1 MAANMS
7 LAERIAAAKAGV
19 PAPATIAQPA
29 PAAVTPAATMPVGTP
44 APAAINAAPATVAQP
59 APIGSLAAAIAKT
72 GAVAG
77 AQPALAGAAAAS
89 LGGGNRLQLVR
100 DALKTASVK
109 TGRNDLPIGTGIF
122 LLKSGKL
129 FITAGQLSISTFSLP
144 CLQGIRD
151 GAGNVYGVEGY
162 TGPIPGETYDESIF
176 QNFEPKR
183 VVTTIANNLRAV
195 TACMGW
201 TEDQVKAFKSTQAGE
216 SVLFELIKGMMCID
230 METGAPTEQPCCF
243 SNQVV
248 IQMTRRPKI
257 VEQKDAATK
266 QPLYDA
272 HGVVATKTFINTFW
286 DKKIPLP
293 DVLTLIG
300 EPETIKVFG
309 SAEAYL
315 AAVENENA
323 MTAMS

>member
-1 MAANMS
+1 MTASMS

-19 PAPATIAQPA
+19 VAQPA
-29 PAAVTPAATMPVGTP
+29 STTVVQPVAQPALPAV
-44 APAAINAAPATVAQP
+44 NAAPAVVQP
-59 APIGSLAAAIAKT
+59 GVPAGSLAAAIAKI

-77 AQPALAGAAAAS
+77 AQPAPAAAAAP
-89 LGGGNRLQLVR
+89 LGGGSRLQLVR

-109 TGRNDLPIGTGIF
+109 SGRNDLPIGTGIF

-129 FITAGQLSISTFSLP
+129 FITTGQLNISTFSLL

-183 VVTTIANNLRAV
+183 VATTIANNLRAV

-201 TEDQVKAFKSTQAGE
+201 TEDQVKAFKSTEAGE

-230 METGAPTEQPCCF
+230 METGASTEQPCCF

-272 HGVVATKTFINTFW
+272 HGVAATKTYINTFW
-286 DKKIPLP
+286 DKKILLP
-293 DVLTLIG
+293 EVLTLIG
-300 EPETIKVFG
+300 EPETIKAFD

-323 MTAMS
+323 MNAMA

>member
-1 MAANMS
+1 MTASMS

-19 PAPATIAQPA
+19 PAVVVPAVVAPVVVAPTTVVQPAGAGAGLIAGAQPA
-29 PAAVTPAATMPVGTP
+29 P
-44 APAAINAAPATVAQP
+44 
-59 APIGSLAAAIAKT
+59 GSLAAAIAKT

-77 AQPALAGAAAAS
+77 AQPTPAAAAATP
-89 LGGGNRLQLVR
+89 LGGGSRLQLVR

-109 TGRNDLPIGTGIF
+109 SGRNDLLIGTGIY

-129 FITAGQLSISTFSLP
+129 FVTTGQLNISTFSLL

-162 TGPIPGETYDESIF
+162 TGPIPGETYDESLF

-183 VVTTIANNLRAV
+183 VAATMANNLRAV

-201 TEDQVKAFKSTQAGE
+201 TEDQVKAFKSTEAGE

-230 METGAPTEQPCCF
+230 METGAPTGQPCCF

-257 VEQKDAATK
+257 VEQKDAVTK

-272 HGVVATKTFINTFW
+272 QGIAATKTYINTFW
-286 DKKIPLP
+286 DKKILLP
-293 DVLTLIG
+293 EVLTLIG
-300 EPETIKVFG
+300 EPETIKAFD

-323 MTAMS
+323 MNAMA

>member
-1 MAANMS
+1 MAAMS

-19 PAPATIAQPA
+19 PAPALP
-29 PAAVTPAATMPVGTP
+29 VTPSVI
-44 APAAINAAPATVAQP
+44 PAAINAAPATVVQP
-59 APIGSLAAAIAKT
+59 APVGSLAAAIAKT
-72 GAVAG
+72 GAVA
-77 AQPALAGAAAAS
+77 ASQPTLAAAAAAS
-89 LGGGNRLQLVR
+89 LGGGSRLQLVR

-109 TGRNDLPIGTGIF
+109 GGRNDLPIGTGVF

-129 FITAGQLSISTFSLP
+129 FVTTGQLNISTFSLL

-151 GAGNVYGVEGY
+151 GAGNVYGVDGY
-162 TGPIPGETYDESIF
+162 TGPIPGETYDESLF

-183 VVTTIANNLRAV
+183 VAATIANNLRAV

-201 TEDQVKAFKSTQAGE
+201 TEDQVKAFKSTEAGE

-248 IQMTRRPKI
+248 LQMTRRPKI

-266 QPLYDA
+266 QPLYDV

-286 DKKIPLP
+286 DKKIVLP

-300 EPETIKVFG
+300 ESEVIKAFG

-323 MTAMS
+323 MNAMA